1 MKIKIITVGRLKEDF
16 YKKAVAEY
24 EKRLSRFHKLTVIEI
39 PEELKADSPSR
50 AEIERALASEGEKI
64 LKAVGKGAHIISLA
78 IEGTQISSETLAKK
92 LDELAKSG
100 TGEVDFIIGGSHGLS
115 DKVTSASDFLLS
127 FSRMTF
133 TYQLSRVIL
142 SEQLYRAAK
151 ISSGEAYHK

>member
-24 EKRLSRFHKLTVIEI
+24 EKRLSRFHKLTVTEI

-64 LKAVGKGAHIISLA
+64 LKVVGKGAYVISLA
-78 IEGTQISSETLAKK
+78 IEGTEISSEALSGK
-92 LDELAKSG
+92 LDSLAKSG

>member
-24 EKRLSRFHKLTVIEI
+24 EKRLSRFHKLTVTEI

-64 LKAVGKGAHIISLA
+64 LKAVGKGAYVISLA
-78 IEGTQISSETLAKK
+78 IEGTEISSEALSRK
-92 LDELAKSG
+92 LDSLAKSG

>member
-24 EKRLSRFHKLTVIEI
+24 EKRLSRFHKLTVTEI

-64 LKAVGKGAHIISLA
+64 LKAVGKGAHVISLA
-78 IEGTQISSETLAKK
+78 IEGTQISSEALAKK